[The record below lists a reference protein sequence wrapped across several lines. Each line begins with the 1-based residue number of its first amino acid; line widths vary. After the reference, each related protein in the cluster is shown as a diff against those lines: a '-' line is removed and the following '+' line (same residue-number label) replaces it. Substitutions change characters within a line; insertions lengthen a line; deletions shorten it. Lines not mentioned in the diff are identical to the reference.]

1 MVSLL
6 PELGRFASSLT
17 KRWDKSE
24 DLLHDTI
31 VRALAAEH
39 AFVDGTNLRAWLFT
53 IMHNLRVNAVR
64 RSKRETSGLSD
75 EIMALLSTPGRQAPA
90 IALRDLRRAI
100 DELDEAHRSVLLLV
114 GLEGL
119 SYEEVSEVLSVPMG
133 TVRSRL
139 SRARTR
145 LRHRLDA

>member
-1 MVSLL
+1 
-6 PELGRFASSLT
+6 
-17 KRWDKSE
+17 
-24 DLLHDTI
+24 
-31 VRALAAEH
+31 
-39 AFVDGTNLRAWLFT
+39 
-53 IMHNLRVNAVR
+53 
-64 RSKRETSGLSD
+64 
-75 EIMALLSTPGRQAPA
+75 MALLSTPGRQAPA

-100 DELDEAHRSVLLLV
+100 DDLDEAHRSVLLLV

-119 SYEEVSEVLSVPMG
+119 SYEEVADVLSVPMG